1 MLGTL
6 LKGRYK
12 IIRVLGAGGFGQTYV
27 AEDLQQPDQ
36 SVCVVKHLK
45 PSSQD
50 TAFLQVARRLFDTE
64 VETLR
69 RLGSHDQIPGLLASF
84 EDNQEFYFVQ
94 DFIEGCPLSEELSR
108 NRRLSEAQV
117 LDLLRDVLEILQF
130 VHSKQVI
137 HRDIKPS
144 NLIRRQPDNKFVLID
159 FGAVKEIQT
168 QITNESGKT
177 GLTVGIGTQG
187 YVPSEQLVG
196 KPRFSSD
203 LYALGMTAIQALT
216 GLHPSQL
223 PTHPDTA
230 EVIWKDQTRIS
241 RRLEMILEKMV
252 HFHFTQR
259 FQSATEVL
267 QTLDRMADPFN
278 DFTLLPPT
286 QSYNDE
292 TVLTEQAL
300 VTPEE
305 WHRVPAGVWR
315 KFSKTGWQAIAIAS
329 LAVTGTLLGARQLLV
344 LKPLEMALFEKPEIA
359 ALDWMM
365 RRKPDAGIDP
375 RLLVVEITEAD
386 LREQKRFPLSDQV
399 IAQTIANL
407 NRYHPRAIGLDLL
420 RDIPQEPGRDELL
433 KQLHQPNVVVITKIG
448 SNELDNTPPPPGFT
462 LNHDQVGFND
472 IVIDPDDIV
481 RRCLL
486 FADYKNFTL
495 RSFSLRLAQMYLKV
509 QGIVPTSAPQN
520 PDILKLGAAVFP
532 PMEANAGGYQ
542 LMDARGYQIL
552 LNYRSAK
559 NAARHVTLGQVLKN
573 QVNPDWVKDKV
584 ILIGTTA
591 PSIKDL
597 FATPYGAIQRDDP
610 KMPGVVIH
618 AQMVSMILDA
628 ALNKQSLLWVWSEPI
643 EILWIAGWTV
653 VAGVLAWYV
662 RRPLILIAVEF
673 GVLVILGGFCWGIFT
688 QHGWVPI
695 FAPAVAVVL
704 ATAAV
709 SSYGVLNDRQKSL
722 RRSNS
727 K

>member
-27 AEDLQQPDQ
+27 AEDVQQPDQ

-69 RLGSHDQIPGLLASF
+69 RLGTHDQIPGLLAFF

-144 NLIRRQPDNKFVLID
+144 NLIRRQKDNRFVLID

-203 LYALGMTAIQALT
+203 IYALGMTAIQALT

-241 RRLEMILEKMV
+241 RRLEMIIEKMV

-286 QSYNDE
+286 QSYTDE
-292 TVLTEQAL
+292 TTLTEQAL
-300 VTPEE
+300 VTPEK
-305 WHRVPAGVWR
+305 WHRVPSGVWR
-315 KFSKTGWQAIAIAS
+315 KFSKIGWQTIAIAS
-329 LAVTGTLLGARQLLV
+329 LAATGTLLGARQLLP
-344 LKPLEMALFEKPEIA
+344 LKPMEVPLFEKTEVA

-386 LREQKRFPLSDQV
+386 LREHKRFPLSDQV
-399 IAQTIANL
+399 IAQAIANL
-407 NRYHPRAIGLDLL
+407 NRHRPRTIGLDLL
-420 RDIPQEPGRDELL
+420 RDIPQAPGRAALL
-433 KQLHQPNVVVITKIG
+433 KELHQPNVVVITKIG
-448 SNELDNTPPPPGFT
+448 SDETDNTPPPPGFG
-462 LNHDQVGFND
+462 LNHEQVGFND

-481 RRCLL
+481 RRTLL
-486 FADYKNFTL
+486 FADYKNLTL
-495 RSFSLRLAQMYLKV
+495 PSFSLRLTQMYLKA
-509 QGIVPTSAPQN
+509 QGIKPTGAPHDPN
-520 PDILKLGAAVFP
+520 ILKLGAAAFP
-532 PMEANAGGYQ
+532 PLESNAGGYQ

-559 NAARHVTLGQVLKN
+559 NAVRHVTLGQVLRN
-573 QVNPDWVKDKV
+573 QVNPDWIKDKAV
-584 ILIGTTA
+584 LIGTTA

-597 FATPYGAIQRDDP
+597 FATPYSAIQRDDP

-618 AQMVSMILDA
+618 AQMVSMMLDA
-628 ALNKQSLLWVWSEPI
+628 ALGKQPLLWVWSEPV
-643 EILWIAGWTV
+643 EMAWIAGWAI
-653 VAGVLAWYV
+653 VAAVLAWRI
-662 RRPLILIAVEF
+662 RRPLILIGTEF
-673 GVLVILGGFCWGIFT
+673 GVLVILAGTCWGIFMLN
-688 QHGWVPI
+688 GWVPI
-695 FAPAVAVVL
+695 FAPAVAIVL
-704 ATAAV
+704 AAGAV
-709 SSYGVLNDRQKSL
+709 SSYGVLDDRRKAFA
-722 RRSNS
+722 SNA